1 MIALTLVCLIGFHA
15 QKSKMRSLE
24 NKITKNYCQNR
35 KTPYNAPPLT
45 DDVLRHAATA
55 AEKGENNRLTPE
67 AKSVRY
73 AASQP
78 GRDVRLPTLFN

>member
-1 MIALTLVCLIGFHA
+1 MINKRLVIFF
-15 QKSKMRSLE
+15 K
-24 NKITKNYCQNR
+24 KNYCHIR